1 MKQIVQRVQ
10 YPLLHH
16 GGKKSFLDLTILI
29 KTKTLTLQSKVL
41 LCILVAFAVTTNGM
55 PLNGSANLKNDDL
68 MALNGVPEFLLAVLK
83 ETDPQL
89 ALKILPEIMGKDNIR
104 LNRREA
110 KAWRNQRRNQH
121 QQQQNQQRQELDEFG
136 NPKEDNVFRLY

>member
-1 MKQIVQRVQ
+1 MCNVYSTPYFIMEVRSHFYTYRSYYFVKA
-10 YPLLHH
+10 
-16 GGKKSFLDLTILI
+16 KN
-29 KTKTLTLQSKVL
+29 LTLQIKVL
-41 LCILVAFAVTTNGM
+41 LCILVVFAVTSNGM
-55 PLNGSANLKNDDL
+55 SLNGSANLKNDDL
-68 MALNGVPEFLLAVLK
+68 MALNGDPEILLAVLK

>member
-1 MKQIVQRVQ
+1 
-10 YPLLHH
+10 
-16 GGKKSFLDLTILI
+16 
-29 KTKTLTLQSKVL
+29 
-41 LCILVAFAVTTNGM
+41 M

-68 MALNGVPEFLLAVLK
+68 MVPEILLAVLK

-136 NPKEDNVFRLY
+136 NPKEDNIFRLY

>member
-1 MKQIVQRVQ
+1 
-10 YPLLHH
+10 
-16 GGKKSFLDLTILI
+16 
-29 KTKTLTLQSKVL
+29 
-41 LCILVAFAVTTNGM
+41 M

-68 MALNGVPEFLLAVLK
+68 MALNGVPEILLAVLK

-121 QQQQNQQRQELDEFG
+121 QQQQNQQRQEVDEFG

>member
-1 MKQIVQRVQ
+1 
-10 YPLLHH
+10 
-16 GGKKSFLDLTILI
+16 
-29 KTKTLTLQSKVL
+29 
-41 LCILVAFAVTTNGM
+41 
-55 PLNGSANLKNDDL
+55 
-68 MALNGVPEFLLAVLK
+68 MAPEILLAVLK